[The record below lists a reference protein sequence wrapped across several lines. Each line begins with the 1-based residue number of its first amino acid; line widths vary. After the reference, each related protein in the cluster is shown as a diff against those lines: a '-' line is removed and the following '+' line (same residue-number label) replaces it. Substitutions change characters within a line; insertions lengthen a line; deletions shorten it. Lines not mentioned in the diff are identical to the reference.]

1 VLPTPTHG
9 RRRGPMTKTTAQYLV
24 NLPLLLLATGCATYG
39 GINPWAAVA
48 ASVWALVI
56 MPEWT

>member
-1 VLPTPTHG
+1 
-9 RRRGPMTKTTAQYLV
+9 MTKTTAQYLV